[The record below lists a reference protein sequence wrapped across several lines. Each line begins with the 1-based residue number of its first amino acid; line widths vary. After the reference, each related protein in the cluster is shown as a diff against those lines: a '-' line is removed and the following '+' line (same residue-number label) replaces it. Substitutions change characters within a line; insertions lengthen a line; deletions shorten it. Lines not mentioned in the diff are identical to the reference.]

1 MKPIASTVK
10 PGDPACWRAI
20 GVRGDRSCS
29 ELVEHI
35 HCRNC
40 PRFAEAAQ
48 SLLDREQ
55 TEFLVGDAAYDT
67 QAIAHAQDRQQRR
80 SLLVFALGTELFA
93 LDQKWVAEISHVQ
106 TATRIAHRTTGLLEG
121 VVNVRGDL
129 YLRLALDRL
138 LHVQGAAASLAAG
151 TSGGKV
157 SSRNSPRL
165 IIVRDR
171 NAPETPLSLATNG
184 NAWTFAATHVLG
196 LEEVN
201 ASRFEAPPAA
211 MPKPLDTLIEAFVA
225 RSSDASASSA
235 NFAGPSNGRISVLR
249 GAALL
254 EAFNNAVY

>member
-1 MKPIASTVK
+1 MKPSTSLVK

-29 ELVEHI
+29 ELAEHI

-48 SLLDREQ
+48 SLLNREQ
-55 TEFLVGDAAYDT
+55 TEFFEGDAAHE
-67 QAIAHAQDRQQRR
+67 ALAVAHAEDRQQRR
-80 SLLVFALGTELFA
+80 NLLVFALGAELFA

-106 TATRIAHRTTGLLEG
+106 RATRIAHRTNGLLEG

-129 YLRLALDRL
+129 YLRLSLDRL
-138 LHVQGAAASLAAG
+138 LHVQGVAASLAAA
-151 TSGGKV
+151 SGDSKV
-157 SSRNSPRL
+157 AARNSPRL

-171 NAPETPLSLATNG
+171 SAADTPLNQATSG
-184 NAWTFAATHVLG
+184 KAWTFAATHVLG
-196 LEEVN
+196 LEEVI

-225 RSSDASASSA
+225 RSTDANASSA
-235 NFAGPSNGRISVLR
+235 NYAGPSNGRISVLR